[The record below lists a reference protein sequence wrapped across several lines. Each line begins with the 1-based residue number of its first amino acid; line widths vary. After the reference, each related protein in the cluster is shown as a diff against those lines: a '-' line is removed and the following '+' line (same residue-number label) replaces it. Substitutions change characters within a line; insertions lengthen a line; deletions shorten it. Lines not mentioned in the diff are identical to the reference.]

1 MNIVLILL
9 GLFVAELLYFKLA
22 RRFHIVDKPNE
33 RSSHSQTTIRGGGIV
48 FPVAVLL
55 AFALGELSWTIALA
69 VGLVA
74 LVSFIDDIKPLP
86 TIPRFGVQLIALGLL
101 VVQLQL
107 AQESWWILAL
117 IAIGLIG
124 WINAFNFMDG
134 INGITVLYAAISLLS
149 LGYVN
154 FHTPVFQSI
163 VIVSMA
169 AIVFGFVNLRK
180 KALAFSG
187 DVGSISLAVFLAYL
201 MLYTMYTSQ
210 QWGFLLFFAVYGI
223 DSACT
228 ILIRLSK
235 KENIFKAHRTHLYQ
249 YLANEKKWS
258 HLQVSGTY
266 ALVQA
271 LINGIVVVLSQQ
283 QALTDFAI
291 VGMGIVLCGIYFAVR
306 YRIIKSLN
314 HG

>member
-1 MNIVLILL
+1 MKIAVILL
-9 GLFVAELLYFKLA
+9 VLVVAEMLYFKLA
-22 RRFHIVDKPNE
+22 RRFHIVDKPNA

-48 FPVAVLL
+48 FPVAVVL
-55 AFALGELSWTIALA
+55 AFVLGELSWPVALA
-69 VGLVA
+69 AGLVA

-86 TIPRFGVQLIALGLL
+86 TIPRFGAQLIALGLL

-107 AQESWWILAL
+107 AQEGWWILAL

-134 INGITVLYAAISLLS
+134 INGITVLYAAVSLVS

-154 FHTPVFQSI
+154 SQAPVFHSI

-169 AIVFGFVNLRK
+169 ALVFGFVNLRK

-201 MLYTMYTSQ
+201 MLYTMFTTQ
-210 QWGFLLFFAVYGI
+210 QWGFILFFGVYGI
-223 DSACT
+223 DSAST

-271 LINGIVVVLSQQ
+271 LINGLVVVLCQQ

-291 VGMGIVLCGIYFAVR
+291 IGMGIVLFGIYFAVR
-306 YRIIKSLN
+306 YHVIKSLN

>member
-1 MNIVLILL
+1 MKIAVILL
-9 GLFVAELLYFKLA
+9 VLVVAEMLYFKLA
-22 RRFHIVDKPNE
+22 RRFHIVDKPNA
-33 RSSHSQTTIRGGGIV
+33 RSSHSQITIRGGGIV
-48 FPVAVLL
+48 FPIAVVL
-55 AFALGELSWTIALA
+55 AFVLGELSWPVALA

-86 TIPRFGVQLIALGLL
+86 TIPRFGAQLIALGLL
-101 VVQLQL
+101 VFQLQL
-107 AQESWWILAL
+107 AQEGWWILAL

-134 INGITVLYAAISLLS
+134 INGITVLYTAMSLVS

-154 FHTPVFQSI
+154 SQAPVFQSI

-169 AIVFGFVNLRK
+169 ALVFGFVNLRK

-201 MLYTMYTSQ
+201 MLYTMFTTQ
-210 QWGFLLFFAVYGI
+210 QWGFILFFAVYGI
-223 DSACT
+223 DSAST

-266 ALVQA
+266 SLVQA
-271 LINGIVVVLSQQ
+271 LINGLVIVLYQQ
-283 QALTDFAI
+283 QVLTDFAV
-291 VGMGIVLCGIYFAVR
+291 VGMGIVLFVIYFAIR
-306 YRIIKSLN
+306 YRVIKSLK

>member
-1 MNIVLILL
+1 MKIAVILL
-9 GLFVAELLYFKLA
+9 VLVVAEMLYFKLA
-22 RRFHIVDKPNE
+22 RRFHIVDKPNA

-48 FPVAVLL
+48 FPIAVLL
-55 AFALGELSWTIALA
+55 AFAFGELSWTVALA

-74 LVSFIDDIKPLP
+74 LVSFIDDMRPLP
-86 TIPRFGVQLIALGLL
+86 TLPRFGGQLIALVLL
-101 VVQLQL
+101 IVQLQL
-107 AQESWWILAL
+107 AHEAWWILAL

-134 INGITVLYAAISLLS
+134 INGNTVLYAAISLIS

-154 FHTPVFQSI
+154 SHAPVFHSI

-169 AIVFGFVNLRK
+169 ALVFSFVNLRK

-201 MLYTMYTSQ
+201 MLYTMFTTQ
-210 QWGFLLFFAVYGI
+210 QWGFILFFAVYGI
-223 DSACT
+223 DSAST

-271 LINGIVVVLSQQ
+271 LINGIVVVFYQQ
-283 QALTDFAI
+283 KVLTDFAVVSI
-291 VGMGIVLCGIYFAVR
+291 GIVLFAIYFAVR
-306 YRIIKSLN
+306 YRVIKSLN
-314 HG
+314 NG

>member
-1 MNIVLILL
+1 MNLVLILL
-9 GLFVAELLYFKLA
+9 GLIVAELLYFKLA
-22 RRFHIVDKPNE
+22 RCFHIVDKPNE

-48 FPVAVLL
+48 FPLAVLL
-55 AFALGELSWTIALA
+55 AFAMGELSWPIALA

-74 LVSFIDDIKPLP
+74 LVSFIDDMRPLP
-86 TIPRFGVQLIALGLL
+86 TLPRFGAQLIALGLL
-101 VVQLQL
+101 VFQLQL
-107 AQESWWILAL
+107 AQEAWWILAL

-134 INGITVLYAAISLLS
+134 INGITALYTAVSLVS

-154 FHTPVFQSI
+154 YHTPVFQSI
-163 VIVSMA
+163 VIVGMA
-169 AIVFGFVNLRK
+169 AVVFGFVNLRK

-201 MLYTMYTSQ
+201 MLYTMYTTQ
-210 QWGFLLFFAVYGI
+210 QWGFILFFAVYGI

-271 LINGIVVVLSQQ
+271 LINGLVVVLYQQ
-283 QALTDFAI
+283 QAFTDFAI
-291 VGMGIVLCGIYFAVR
+291 VGMGIVLFVIYFAVR
-306 YRIIKSLN
+306 YRVIKSLY

>member
-1 MNIVLILL
+1 MKVVLIFLL
-9 GLFVAELLYFKLA
+9 LVVAELLYFKLA
-22 RRFHIVDKPNE
+22 RRFHILDRPNE

-86 TIPRFGVQLIALGLL
+86 TVPRFGAQVIALGLL
-101 VVQLQL
+101 LFELQL
-107 AQESWWILAL
+107 AQEAWWILAL

-134 INGITVLYAAISLLS
+134 INGITVLYAVISLLS
-149 LGYVN
+149 LGYFN
-154 FHTPVFQSI
+154 YHQPVFQSI
-163 VIVSMA
+163 VIVGMA
-169 AIVFGFVNLRK
+169 ALVFAYVNLRK

-201 MLYTMYTSQ
+201 MLFTMYTTQ
-210 QWGFLLFFAVYGI
+210 QWGFILFFAVYGI

-258 HLQVSGTY
+258 HLQVSATY

-271 LINGIVVVLSQQ
+271 LINGLVVFLYQQ
-283 QALTDFAI
+283 QALTDFTI
-291 VGMGIVLCGIYFAVR
+291 VGMGIVLFAIYFAIR
-306 YRIIKSLN
+306 YRVIKSLN

>member
-1 MNIVLILL
+1 MINSLLFLVL
-9 GLFVAELLYFKLA
+9 VAAEWGYFKLA
-22 RRFHIVDKPNE
+22 YKYTIVDKPNE

-48 FPVAVLL
+48 FPLAVLL
-55 AFALGELSWTIALA
+55 AFALGELSWPIALA

-74 LVSFIDDIKPLP
+74 LVSFIDDIRPLP
-86 TIPRFGVQLIALGLL
+86 TLPRFGVQLVALALL
-101 VVQLQL
+101 VYQLQL
-107 AQESWWILAL
+107 LQEPVWMLVIL
-117 IAIGLIG
+117 AIGLIG

-134 INGITVLYAAISLLS
+134 INGITVLYVGICLVS

-154 FHTPVFQSI
+154 YHTPVFQSI
-163 VIVSMA
+163 VIVGMA
-169 AIVFGFVNLRK
+169 AVVFGFVNLRK

-201 MLYTMYTSQ
+201 LLYTMYTTQ

-228 ILIRLSK
+228 ILIRLAK
-235 KENIFKAHRTHLYQ
+235 KENIFQAHRTHLYQ

-258 HLQVSGTY
+258 HLKVSALY

-271 LINGIVVVLSQQ
+271 GINLVVILLQQNQWLSNSVIIGFGLVL
-283 QALTDFAI
+283 L
-291 VGMGIVLCGIYFAVR
+291 GIYGYIR
-306 YRIIKSLN
+306 CTLIQSLA
-314 HG
+314 HD

>member
-1 MNIVLILL
+1 MINSLLFLVL
-9 GLFVAELLYFKLA
+9 VAAEWGYFKLA
-22 RRFHIVDKPNE
+22 YKYTIVDNPNA

-48 FPVAVLL
+48 FPLAALL
-55 AFALGELSWTIALA
+55 AFAKGELSWPIALA

-74 LVSFIDDIKPLP
+74 LVSFIDDIRPLP
-86 TIPRFGVQLIALGLL
+86 TLPRFGVQLVALALL
-101 VVQLQL
+101 VYQLQL
-107 AQESWWILAL
+107 LQEPVWMLVIL
-117 IAIGLIG
+117 AIGLIG

-134 INGITVLYAAISLLS
+134 INGITVLYVGICLVS

-154 FHTPVFQSI
+154 YHTPVFQSI
-163 VIVSMA
+163 VIVGMA
-169 AIVFGFVNLRK
+169 AVVFGFVNLRK

-201 MLYTMYTSQ
+201 LLYTIYTTQ
-210 QWGFLLFFAVYGI
+210 QWGFLLFFALYGI

-228 ILIRLSK
+228 ILIRLAK

-258 HLQVSGTY
+258 HLKVSALY

-271 LINGIVVVLSQQ
+271 GINLVVILLQQNQWLSNSVIIGFGLVL
-283 QALTDFAI
+283 L
-291 VGMGIVLCGIYFAVR
+291 GIYGYIR
-306 YRIIKSLN
+306 CTLIQSLA
-314 HG
+314 HD

>member
-1 MNIVLILL
+1 MNVVLIFL
-9 GLFVAELLYFKLA
+9 GLVVAEFLYFKLA
-22 RRFHIVDKPNE
+22 HRFHIVDKPNE
-33 RSSHSQTTIRGGGIV
+33 RSSHSQITIRGGGIV
-48 FPVAVLL
+48 FPIAVVL
-55 AFALGELSWTIALA
+55 AFVLGELSWPIALA

-86 TIPRFGVQLIALGLL
+86 TIPRFGAQLIALGLL

-107 AQESWWILAL
+107 AQEGWWILAL

-154 FHTPVFQSI
+154 SHAPVFHSI

-169 AIVFGFVNLRK
+169 ALVFGFVNLRK

-201 MLYTMYTSQ
+201 MFYTMFTTQ
-210 QWGFLLFFAVYGI
+210 QWGFILFFAVYGI
-223 DSACT
+223 DSAST

-235 KENIFKAHRTHLYQ
+235 NENIFKAHRTHLYQ

-258 HLQVSGTY
+258 HLKVSGTY

-271 LINGIVVVLSQQ
+271 LINGIVVVLYQQ
-283 QALTDFAI
+283 QALTDFAV
-291 VGMGIVLCGIYFAVR
+291 VGIGIVLFAIYFAVR
-306 YRIIKSLN
+306 YRVIKSLN

>member
-1 MNIVLILL
+1 MSTSLLFLVLIA
-9 GLFVAELLYFKLA
+9 AEWGYFKLA
-22 RRFHIVDKPNE
+22 YKYTIVDKPNA

-48 FPVAVLL
+48 FPLAVLL
-55 AFALGELSWTIALA
+55 AFAVGELSWPIALA

-74 LVSFIDDIKPLP
+74 LVSFIDDIRPLP
-86 TIPRFGVQLIALGLL
+86 TLPRFGAQLVALALL
-101 VVQLQL
+101 VYQLHML
-107 AQESWWILAL
+107 QEPVWLLVI
-117 IAIGLIG
+117 IGVGLIG

-134 INGITVLYAAISLLS
+134 INGITVLYAGICLVS

-154 FHTPVFQSI
+154 YHTPVFKSI
-163 VIVSMA
+163 VIVGLA

-201 MLYTMYTSQ
+201 LLYTMYFTQ

-228 ILIRLSK
+228 ILIRLAK

-258 HLQVSGTY
+258 HLKVSALY
-266 ALVQA
+266 AAAQA
-271 LINGIVVVLSQQ
+271 IINAVVLLLQQ
-283 QALTDFAI
+283 NQWLSNSVIIGF
-291 VGMGIVLCGIYFAVR
+291 GLVLLGIYGCIR
-306 YRIIKSLN
+306 HYLIQSLA
-314 HG
+314 HD